1 MDVIAII
8 QSSLLTPLILFFILG
23 IVATR
28 IKSDLKIPDAISEFL
43 PIYLLAVI
51 GLHGGL
57 EMRKM
62 GFDNMIIPILVAVG
76 LSIAMTMNHYQILKR
91 LGKFNIFDSY
101 AIAAAYG
108 SVGATS
114 FSVGLSFLKTQNQQS
129 EGFMAV
135 ILAVLEPVS
144 LILCVFLVNM
154 SITKNQKKSKHYETK
169 ILEDVKQVPND
180 DSIAVEI
187 GEVHDEAS
195 MKQVLQNT
203 IAGKAIVILLGAI
216 IIGYVIGE
224 SGFQSIKLGF
234 EDLFFPALVIF
245 LIEMGI
251 ITGQKLEDV
260 KKAGKFLIIF
270 SVAVPTF
277 NGIVGVVASTYIG
290 LSIGGSVL
298 LGLLFASASFIAA
311 PSVLRTAIRKANPG
325 LYITSALGITFPFNM
340 IVLLPAMFILST
352 ILHNSGMLDLNSYF
366 GEGLK

>member
-1 MDVIAII
+1 MDFIAII

-23 IVATR
+23 VVATQ
-28 IKSDLKIPDAISEFL
+28 IKSDLKIPDTISEFL

-62 GFDNMIIPILVAVG
+62 GFDNMIIPIFVAVG

-91 LGKFNIFDSY
+91 LGNFNIFDSY

-114 FSVGLSFLKTQNQQS
+114 FSVGLSFLRTQNEQS

-154 SITKNQKKSKHYETK
+154 SITKNQKKSKQL
-169 ILEDVKQVPND
+169 LEDVKQVPPD

-187 GEVHDEAS
+187 GEVHDEVS

-203 IAGKAIVILLGAI
+203 LVGKAIVILLGAI
-216 IIGYVIGE
+216 IIGYIIGE

-234 EDLFFPALVIF
+234 EDMFFPALVIF

-251 ITGQKLEDV
+251 ITGQKLGDI

-270 SVAVPTF
+270 SVAVPTL
-277 NGIVGVVASTYIG
+277 NGLIGVVVSSYIG

-340 IVLLPAMFILST
+340 IVLLPVMFILST
-352 ILHNSGMLDLNSYF
+352 ILHNNGTLDLSSYF
-366 GEGLK
+366 VDDLK

>member
-28 IKSDLKIPDAISEFL
+28 IKSDLKIPDSISEFL

-62 GFDNMIIPILVAVG
+62 GFDNMIIPIFVAVG

-154 SITKNQKKSKHYETK
+154 SITKSQKSKHYETK
-169 ILEDVKQVPND
+169 QVLEDVKQIPND

-187 GEVHDEAS
+187 GEVHDETS

-277 NGIVGVVASTYIG
+277 NGIVGVVVSTYIG

-340 IVLLPAMFILST
+340 IVLLPVMFILST
-352 ILHNSGMLDLNSYF
+352 LLHNPGTLDLSSYF

>member
-28 IKSDLKIPDAISEFL
+28 IKSDLKIPDSISEFL

-62 GFDNMIIPILVAVG
+62 GFDNMIIPIFVAVG

-154 SITKNQKKSKHYETK
+154 SITKSQKSKHYETK
-169 ILEDVKQVPND
+169 ILEDVKQIPND

-187 GEVHDEAS
+187 GVHDETS

-277 NGIVGVVASTYIG
+277 NGIVGVVVSTYIG

-340 IVLLPAMFILST
+340 IVLLPVMFILST
-352 ILHNSGMLDLNSYF
+352 LLHNPGTLDLSSYF

>member
-23 IVATR
+23 IIATR

-76 LSIAMTMNHYQILKR
+76 LSVAMTMNHYQILKR

-154 SITKNQKKSKHYETK
+154 SITKNQKKLQHYETK
-169 ILEDVKQVPND
+169 QLDVKQIPTD

-187 GEVHDEAS
+187 GEMHDEVS
-195 MKQVLQNT
+195 LKQVLQNT

-216 IIGYVIGE
+216 IIGYIIGE

-234 EDLFFPALVIF
+234 EDMFFPALVIF

-251 ITGQKLEDV
+251 ITGQKLGDV

-270 SVAVPTF
+270 SVVVPTF
-277 NGIVGVVASTYIG
+277 NGIIGVVVSTYIG

-340 IVLLPAMFILST
+340 IVLLPVMFILST
-352 ILHNSGMLDLNSYF
+352 ILHNPETLDLSSYF
-366 GEGLK
+366 VEGLK